1 MEKNVTVTG
10 SVNRAVNFAMQQ
22 NYVPVIR
29 SLIVNNESEEKLQNL
44 VLKITF
50 EPEFAREY
58 SYTITEVGAG
68 KAVEISPVR
77 LQLST
82 EFLFSLTEKMV
93 GTVRI
98 CLYEGEHLLQE
109 QVQEIELLAYDE
121 WSGLLMMPEI
131 IGAFVTPNHPKVSE
145 ILRKASVYL
154 EQWKQ
159 RPAFTGYQ
167 TRNPNQVKYQMAAIY
182 AALQAEHIMYVGAPA
197 SYEDSGQRIR
207 MSHAVLEQKQG
218 TCLDLAVL
226 YASCLEAA
234 GLYPLLVFQ
243 KGHAFAGCW
252 LEEETFAD
260 CVADDISALEKR
272 VVDGAES
279 ILLLECTDY
288 TEGKNVNFERALK
301 HGKDHLRETVKFEC
315 VMDIQRSRG
324 SGIRPIPVRLE
335 DAYRQECAAVETEE
349 LSEENSG
356 IAAPKELD
364 TSLRG
369 KTTEEE
375 GPVTRAKVWERK
387 LLDFSLRNTLLNFRV
402 TKNAIQLLTANL
414 GELEDQLA
422 DGKDFRI
429 MEVPSDWTMSP
440 RDAKMYEIDN
450 DKDLIETIAVTEF
463 KSGRI
468 RTFLKAEEL
477 EKNLKNLYRA
487 AKVSQEENGSN
498 TLFLALGMLRWYET
512 DLAEKARY
520 APLVL
525 IPVDLVK
532 NHRNRG
538 YLIRSRQE
546 DAQINITLLEYLRQ
560 DYGIKIS
567 GLDPLPVDE
576 HGIDLPLVFQTIR
589 QGIMGKKRWNIENMT
604 FMGLFSFGQF
614 VMWNDLRSRASD
626 LEKNKVV
633 KSLMDGK
640 MVWTPLED
648 TVKVEEL
655 DQKLKPADMAIPM
668 SADSSQMVAIA
679 AAAGGQS
686 FVLHGPPGT
695 GKSQTITNMIANAL
709 YQGKSVLFVAEKMAA
724 LNVVQKRLEKI
735 GLAPFC
741 LELHSNKTNKSTV
754 LGQLNRALEVGRI
767 KAPEEYTQT
776 AEKLYELRSEL
787 NHVIEA
793 MHRKRAYGCSMYEA
807 IETFMQNREEK
818 DKIRVP
824 KQVLTSADAA
834 SVSEWKEM
842 VRQYALSAKG
852 AGNYADH
859 PWTGYHGTKYS
870 MELRETLS
878 EALEVLMASCE
889 TAEESMDWL
898 MQWSGLTGLADRAL
912 AGLLLDLCDFR
923 KNAVPIL
930 EDLIRCSNYA
940 DVKSRLEELIVTGN
954 EYEGLK
960 AEILKSFDAQVLDYN
975 VGDAVLRWKQT
986 EGSWFL
992 AKVMGQSRLLKELK
1006 LYAKNPADITKEN
1019 IISYYERLGVVAEKK
1034 RWIEGFPSELKSYMG
1049 SLFLGIQ
1056 TSWTNLTASIEKSE
1070 AVRTVIQKCS
1080 PQNQDAFIQALVL
1093 GGDDAQIQRHA
1104 KVLQQVCDD
1113 LKAFKAEY
1121 QVDMKVQE
1129 SSDGWLLAVREL
1141 FARYHENMAGLKSWT
1156 GMNGSAE
1163 GLSGAG
1169 LVCVMEAYQSGA
1181 VDAEHI
1187 SSAFLCNLY
1196 YGLAL
1201 QTILEEPVLS
1211 GFRGR
1216 QYEDLI
1222 TQYTEVIEKFQN
1234 LTMQELAAR
1243 LSAKVPVSG
1252 TGSAASSEVGILKKA
1267 IKSNGR
1273 MQSIRRLFDQI
1284 PTLLRRICPCM
1295 LMSPISVAQ
1304 YIDPN
1309 FPKFDLV
1316 IFDEASQLPTST
1328 AVGTIA
1334 RGENVVVVGDPK
1346 QLPPTS
1352 FFSSNRIDEENCEQ
1366 EDLESLLDD
1375 CLALSMPQE
1384 YLKWH
1389 YRSRHESLIAYSNMK
1404 YYENKLYTFPSPN
1417 DLVSEV
1423 KLVPVEGFYDK
1434 GKTKQNRAEAEAV
1447 VAEIVRRLRD
1457 EKLRGDSIGVVTFS
1471 LVQQHL
1477 IDDLLEEEFVKD
1489 PTLDEINQS
1498 SKEPIF
1504 IKNLENVQGDERDVI
1519 LFSVGYG
1526 PDQDGKV
1533 SMNFGPLNRDG
1544 GWRRL
1549 NVAITRAR
1557 KSMIVYAVIRPEQID
1572 LSRTRSEGVE
1582 GLRGF
1587 LEFAAR
1593 GKNMLAENVE
1603 NSRRHMDIV
1612 EEEIADAIR
1621 QMGYDVRTNIGGSE
1635 YRLDIGV
1642 VHPEK
1647 PDTYL
1652 AGILLDGA
1660 NCRDAAT
1667 SKDRFVSQPGVLT
1680 GLGWKI
1686 MRVWM
1691 LEWLDNPASVKEEIS
1706 AELQRLL
1713 EEEKARELEEAEAAR
1728 LAAEA
1733 AAQTGTGAE
1742 VLPETDIE
1750 MTAAETELQKESGE
1764 LHFEKI
1770 ENPEQL
1776 MSVKMAYQSARIE
1789 VQGTPEEFHKQYAKK
1804 KIQAVIEE
1812 ILKAEAP
1819 VSRKV
1824 LMRKMLSAW
1833 GINRPGARIESVF
1846 EEVLEHVD
1854 CITTDENEKRFYW
1867 LPDQVPGAY
1876 PGYRAEDQNGERRSM
1891 DEVPCDEILNAVKE
1905 VLTEQVSLTK
1915 EDLIRETAKKFG
1927 YSRMGNVIETSI
1939 RAAMEKGVQMGLFQI
1954 LEDGKVVL

>member
-10 SVNRAVNFAMQQ
+10 LVNRTVNFAMQQ

-29 SLIVNNESEEKLQNL
+29 SLVLHNESEEKLQNL
-44 VLKITF
+44 TLKITF

-58 SYTITEVGAG
+58 LYTITEIGAG
-68 KAVEISPVR
+68 KAVEINPVR
-77 LQLST
+77 ISLST

-98 CLYEGEHLLQE
+98 CLYEKEDLIQE
-109 QVQEIELLAYDE
+109 QVQEIEILAYDE
-121 WSGLLMMPEI
+121 WSGLLTMPEI
-131 IGAFVTPNHPKVSE
+131 IGAFITPNHPKVSE
-145 ILRKASVYL
+145 VLRKASIYL
-154 EQWKQ
+154 EQWEQ

-182 AALQAEHIMYVGAPA
+182 AALQAEQIMYVGAPA
-197 SYEDSGQRIR
+197 SFEDSGQRIR
-207 MSHAVLEQKQG
+207 MSHTVLEQKQG

-243 KGHAFAGCW
+243 KGHAFVGCW

-260 CVADDISALEKR
+260 CVTDDISALEKR

-279 ILLLECTDY
+279 VLLLECTDY
-288 TEGKNVNFERALK
+288 TEGKQVTFERALK
-301 HGKDHLRETVKFEC
+301 HGKDHLRETAKFEC

-335 DAYRQECAAVETEE
+335 DINSQREMTADAVDG
-349 LSEENSG
+349 SENTLG

-364 TSLRG
+364 TSLRA
-369 KTTEEE
+369 KTTEEDS
-375 GPVTRAKVWERK
+375 PVTRAKVWERK

-402 TKNAIQLLTANL
+402 TKNAIQLMTANL
-414 GELEDQLA
+414 GELEDQLS

-450 DKDLIETIAVTEF
+450 DKDLIETIAATEF

-512 DLAEKARY
+512 DQAEKARY

-525 IPVDLVK
+525 IPIDLVK

-567 GLDPLPVDE
+567 GLDPLPVDD

-614 VMWNDLRSRASD
+614 VMWNDLRSRSSD

-633 KSLMDGK
+633 KSLLDGS
-640 MVWTPLED
+640 MVWTPLEN
-648 TVKVEEL
+648 TVKVEAL
-655 DQKLKPADMAIPM
+655 DRSLKPADMAIPM

-679 AAAGGQS
+679 AAAQGQS

-754 LGQLNRALEVGRI
+754 LGQLNRALEIGRI
-767 KAPEEYTQT
+767 KAPEEYAYT
-776 AEKLYELRSEL
+776 AEKLYGLRSEL
-787 NHVIEA
+787 NHVVEA
-793 MHRKRAYGCSMYEA
+793 IHKKRAYGCSMYEA
-807 IETFMQNREEK
+807 IEIFMQNKDEK
-818 DKIRVP
+818 DMIHLP
-824 KQVLTSADAA
+824 KQVLASADAA
-834 SVSEWKEM
+834 SVNEWKEL
-842 VRQYALSAKG
+842 VRQYALSAKE
-852 AGNYADH
+852 AGNYSDH
-859 PWTGYHGTKYS
+859 PWTGYHGTRYS
-870 MELRETLS
+870 MELRETLL
-878 EALEVLMASCE
+878 EALETLTASCE
-889 TAEESMDWL
+889 SARESMDWL
-898 MQWSGLTGLADRAL
+898 MQWSGLSGAADRTM
-912 AGLLLDLCDFR
+912 AGHLLDLCDFR
-923 KNAVPIL
+923 KNTTPIL
-930 EDLIRCSNYA
+930 ENLIRCSNYA
-940 DVKSRLEELIVTGN
+940 DIKSRLEELIATGR
-954 EYEGLK
+954 EYEDRK
-960 AEILKSFDAQVLDYN
+960 ADVLKSFEAQVLNYQAE
-975 VGDAVLRWKQT
+975 DAILRWKQT
-986 EGSWFL
+986 EASWFL
-992 AKVMGQSRLLKELK
+992 SKAMGQNKLLKELK
-1006 LYAKNPADITKEN
+1006 LYAKNPVSITKEN
-1019 IISYYERLGVVAEKK
+1019 ILSYYEKLSILAEKK
-1034 RWIEGFPSELKSYMG
+1034 RRIEEYPSELKAYMG
-1049 SLFLGIQ
+1049 SMFLGIQ
-1056 TSWTNLTASIEKSE
+1056 TSWSNLTASMEKSE
-1070 AVRTVIQKCS
+1070 AVRAAIQKCS

-1093 GGDDAQIQRHA
+1093 GGDDAQIQAHA
-1104 KVLQQVCDD
+1104 RVLQQICND
-1113 LKAFKAEY
+1113 LKAFQAEY

-1129 SSDGWLLAVREL
+1129 TSDHWLVSSEAL
-1141 FARYHENMAGLKSWT
+1141 FARYRENMSSLKSWT
-1156 GMNGSAE
+1156 GMNESAE
-1163 GLSGAG
+1163 GLTSAG
-1169 LVCVMEAYQSGA
+1169 LVCVIEAYQNGTI
-1181 VDAEHI
+1181 DAAHL
-1187 SSAFLCNLY
+1187 SSAFTSSLY

-1201 QTILEEPVLS
+1201 QTIAEEPALS

-1222 TQYTEVIEKFQN
+1222 AQYTEVIEKFQN
-1234 LTMQELAAR
+1234 LTIQELAAR
-1243 LSAKVPVSG
+1243 LSAKVPASG
-1252 TGSAASSEVGILKKA
+1252 TGSAASSEVNILKKA

-1273 MQSIRRLFDQI
+1273 MLSIRRLFDQI

-1352 FFSSNRIDEENCEQ
+1352 FFSSNRMDEENYEQ

-1423 KLVPVEGFYDK
+1423 KLVPVEGCYDK

-1471 LVQQHL
+1471 QVQQHL
-1477 IDDLLEEEFVKD
+1477 IEDLLEEEFVKD
-1489 PTLDEINQS
+1489 PTLDEINQNA
-1498 SKEPIF
+1498 KEPIF

-1603 NSRRHMDIV
+1603 NRRRHIDIV
-1612 EEEIADAIR
+1612 EEEIAEAIR
-1621 QMGYDVRTNIGGSE
+1621 HLGYDVRTNIGGSE
-1635 YRLDIGV
+1635 YKLDIGV
-1642 VHPEK
+1642 IHPEK

-1652 AGILLDGA
+1652 VGILLDGA
-1660 NCRDAAT
+1660 NCRDAGTA
-1667 SKDRFVSQPGVLT
+1667 KDRFVSQPGVLK

-1686 MRVWM
+1686 LRVWM
-1691 LEWLDNPASVKEEIS
+1691 MEWLDNPEAVKAQIS
-1706 AELQRLL
+1706 EELQRLL
-1713 EEEKARELEEAEAAR
+1713 DEEKAREEAVR
-1728 LAAEA
+1728 LAAE
-1733 AAQTGTGAE
+1733 
-1742 VLPETDIE
+1742 VLEQE
-1750 MTAAETELQKESGE
+1750 KEE
-1764 LHFEKI
+1764 ILRFEKI
-1770 ENPEQL
+1770 EESEQNL
-1776 MSVKMAYQSARIE
+1776 SVKMSYHSAEIE
-1789 VQGTPEEFHKQYAKK
+1789 IQGGPESFHEEYSKN
-1804 KIQAVIEE
+1804 KIQKVIEE
-1812 ILKAEAP
+1812 ILKTEAP
-1819 VSRKV
+1819 ISRKV
-1824 LMRKMLSAW
+1824 LMRKTLLAW
-1833 GINRPGARIESVF
+1833 GISRSGARIESVF
-1846 EEVLEHVD
+1846 ESVLKCVD
-1854 CITTDENEKRFYW
+1854 CITTEEGGKIFYW
-1867 LPDQVPGAY
+1867 LSEQVPGAY
-1876 PGYRAEDQNGERRSM
+1876 PGFRVEDQNGERRSM

-1905 VLTEQVSLTK
+1905 VLSEQISLTK

-1927 YSRMGNVIETSI
+1927 YSRMGNVIENSI
-1939 RAAMEKGVQMGLFQI
+1939 GAAIEKGTQMGLFQI
-1954 LEDGKVVL
+1954 VEDGKVVL